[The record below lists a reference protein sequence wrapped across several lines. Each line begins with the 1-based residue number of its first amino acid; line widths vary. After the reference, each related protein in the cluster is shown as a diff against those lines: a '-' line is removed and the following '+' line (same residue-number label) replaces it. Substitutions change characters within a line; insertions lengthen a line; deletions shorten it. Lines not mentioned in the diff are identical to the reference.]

1 MLHPLAQELNESLK
15 GTAAEALFSDVGR
28 RIYFPKGIIAQGG
41 EAKKFATV
49 ANGTIGTT
57 VINGTP
63 AILPSVQ
70 KCAPDMTS
78 RELVAYAPTAGL
90 PEIRE
95 AWKEKQIKK
104 NPSLKNKTTSLPAVV
119 PGLTAGLS
127 YIMDLFV
134 DADKPMLA
142 PNPDLLSSFNIF
154 LCLHLFIVNPH
165 QHYMRSITKYC
176 PSLHI

>member
-15 GTAAEALFSDVGR
+15 GTVAEALFSDVGR

-78 RELVAYAPTAGL
+78 RELVA
-90 PEIRE
+90 
-95 AWKEKQIKK
+95 
-104 NPSLKNKTTSLPAVV
+104 
-119 PGLTAGLS
+119 
-127 YIMDLFV
+127 
-134 DADKPMLA
+134 
-142 PNPDLLSSFNIF
+142 
-154 LCLHLFIVNPH
+154 
-165 QHYMRSITKYC
+165 
-176 PSLHI
+176 